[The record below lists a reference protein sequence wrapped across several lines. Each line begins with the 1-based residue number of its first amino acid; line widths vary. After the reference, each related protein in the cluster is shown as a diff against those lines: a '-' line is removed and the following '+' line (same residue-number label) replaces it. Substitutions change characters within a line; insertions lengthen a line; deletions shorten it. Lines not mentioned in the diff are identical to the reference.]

1 MLTAYNMHAHYLFNV
16 FQICTYGR
24 HLFMGYIDDLEKT
37 KESLDEEGWL
47 RTGDKGKMDPVY
59 GLMITGRFKV
69 NYPIS

>member
-1 MLTAYNMHAHYLFNV
+1 
-16 FQICTYGR
+16 
-24 HLFMGYIDDLEKT
+24 MGYIDDLEKT

-47 RTGDKGKMDPVY
+47 RTGDKGKLDPVY